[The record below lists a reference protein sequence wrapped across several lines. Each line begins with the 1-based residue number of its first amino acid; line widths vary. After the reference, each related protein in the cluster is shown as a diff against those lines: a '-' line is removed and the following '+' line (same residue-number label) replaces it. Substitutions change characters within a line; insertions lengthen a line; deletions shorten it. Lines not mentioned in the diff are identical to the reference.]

1 MKRIITMIPLIAL
14 TLQFFSCST
23 DYEGT
28 KPVNQVPVI
37 NIYDTNDI
45 TSSKKTKIQWY
56 GNDPDGMNIK
66 YYYTITTDTMLN
78 EDDIRTALP
87 VEGLDADGNLNWSVT
102 DKTYAYISMPYGP
115 YHSENEVVYLDTA
128 TYTDPLITDPIK
140 FKAVWSKFF
149 VFGVDEVGNETLM
162 QSKIFK
168 RTNRIPKHPMVY
180 SAKLGLNGF
189 DKYWM
194 TVGPDSAQ
202 MVLQAETPFWKS
214 FDFRWMGEDPDGTDV
229 ELEFKWLL
237 LERERINEVDYY
249 IDTVATSSGWSVN
262 NLSAKFDDEIFN
274 HNKQG
279 MYAFKVYVRDDA
291 FEESENHATI
301 NFEVF
306 APEFDKGILLIDDTD
321 PALYIAPEVT
331 PTDIKV
337 MGNPD
342 PVAVRALYEEMLE
355 YAGYLPEG
363 EAADSLSLYRIKR
376 FQKGTEF
383 VGWEYTWGDDDGDPA
398 TPEVVTD
405 STAIYRGVYDPSIRE
420 LSQYRLVIIASDDRG
435 NINGVDFAGEPP
447 YTGYNSLLS
456 SYLDVGGKVFMLGS
470 TALMGK
476 QYTSPNMLPVHQ
488 YAAPYR
494 YVFDGSTLTGQGISA
509 STESFFYNYFGI
521 YSMTFPEQ
529 KTTYIENVP
538 NPALQNADYKYSDNH
553 DFIGTSIYEHIS
565 PEEGFKALKIDS
577 VRVNDTFFNRK
588 RSVMTYRYALKDNGS
603 VFTGVPTLEAFK
615 GEVVYKYKSIYELP
629 KTDYNSDLAYEVN
642 ETTGDTL
649 FHSLQWKDVVTEE
662 TGPVL
667 RRSGSIATRYI
678 AEGDNGFKT
687 AFFAVPTFY
696 LDNSENQV
704 SDMFKAMID
713 WFDINNDGGTK

>member
-28 KPVNQVPVI
+28 KPANQVPVI

-78 EDDIRTALP
+78 VDDIRTALP
-87 VEGLDADGNLNWSVT
+87 VEGLDDDGNLNWSVT
-102 DKTYAYISMPYGP
+102 DNTYAYISMPYGP

-128 TYTDPLITDPIK
+128 TYTDPLILDPIK

-149 VFGVDEVGNETLM
+149 VFGVDEAGNETLM

-202 MVLQAETPFWKS
+202 MVLKAETTFWKS

-229 ELEFKWLL
+229 ELEFRWFL
-237 LERERINEVDYY
+237 LERERISEVDYY
-249 IDTVATSSGWSVN
+249 IDTVATSNGWSVN
-262 NLSAKFDDEIFN
+262 NLSVKFDDEIFN

-279 MYAFKVYVRDDA
+279 MYAFEVQVRDDA
-291 FEESENHATI
+291 FEESENPATI

-321 PALYIAPEVT
+321 PTLYQ
-331 PTDIKV
+331 PTGNLY
-337 MGNPD
+337 MGNPESA
-342 PVAVRALYEEMLE
+342 PVTAFYEELLE
-355 YAGYLPEG
+355 YAGFEPDSI
-363 EAADSLSLYRIKR
+363 AADPLKGYRITR
-376 FQKGTEF
+376 FSKGTEI
-383 VGWEYTWGDDDGDPA
+383 VGYDYIWGDDDGDPA
-398 TPEVVTD
+398 TPEVITD
-405 STAIYRGVYDPSIRE
+405 STAVYRVLYDPSIRTA
-420 LSQYRLVIIASDDRG
+420 SQYRLLIIASDDRG
-435 NINGVDFAGEPP
+435 NLNGVDFAGQPP
-447 YTGYNSLLS
+447 YTGYNQILS
-456 SYLDVGGKVFMLGS
+456 QFLDVGGNVFIVGPS
-470 TALMGK
+470 VLMGK
-476 QYTSPNMLPVHQ
+476 LYASPNQLPINK
-488 YAAPYR
+488 YLEPFR
-494 YVFDGSTLTGQGISA
+494 IVFDGIAPALQGLSA
-509 STESFFYNYFGI
+509 STETFFNDYFGM
-521 YSMTFPEQ
+521 YSITFPEQ
-529 KTTYIENVP
+529 KTYFTGNSTGQ
-538 NPALQNADYKYSDNH
+538 LCSDHYLTDNY
-553 DFIGTSIYEHIS
+553 DFIGSSVYEHIS
-565 PEEGFKALKIDS
+565 DEMIKPLRIDS
-577 VRVNDTFFNRK
+577 NRVKLAWWNRAIGT
-588 RSVMTYRYALKDNGS
+588 RTQDLALKDGGT
-603 VFTGVPTLEAFK
+603 VFTGVPSFEAYK
-615 GEVVYKYKSIYELP
+615 GEVVYRYQSIY
-629 KTDYNSDLAYEVN
+629 DLENKDSNYSYEIN
-642 ETTGDTL
+642 GTDTL
-649 FHSLQWKDVVTEE
+649 KHFLWNWNYVTD
-662 TGPVL
+662 TLHISDGSPVPVL
-667 RRSGSIATRYI
+667 RRSGSVGTRYI
-678 AEGDNGFKT
+678 AEGDVFRT
-687 AFFAVPTFY
+687 AFFSFPLYF